1 MASQTILREADYN
14 EGHAASLA
22 ISSEISI
29 KEPLTFRDPDYFDP
43 TPFLNQQEIK
53 HFKKEGFIVKR
64 QLIKDEETFQKIKDH
79 IWANVPRSLMKQN
92 NPQTWIEPPE
102 NKWTESDS
110 LKVGHLKHRN
120 WKIRSKGSNGLGTED
135 FLVKNIAN
143 SPNMLKVVES
153 LIGSPVRP
161 PKRVRGI
168 YCVFPSKPGSQ
179 EKYNVHVDY
188 IPSHV
193 TAMVIADQIRPGCGG
208 FMLWPGSHIEL
219 HRYWN
224 TAHGGGMDHETSQK
238 FLGAR
243 EKIIRGTTPV
253 EFTGS
258 AGDVIFWH
266 PRAIHSAGSNR
277 SAEHSDP
284 LVRVIIPCD
293 FQLDGL
299 AYVDDEKFGPSEDYQ
314 WWIDTR
320 NFEEDMPPNTT
331 NIWNDWAI

>member
-1 MASQTILREADYN
+1 MAAQKILREADYN
-14 EGHAASLA
+14 EGHPASLV

-43 TPFLNQQEIK
+43 TPVLNQQEIK

-64 QLIKDEETFQKIKDH
+64 RLIQDEETFRKIKDH
-79 IWANVPRSLMKQN
+79 IWANVPRSLMEQN

-102 NKWTESDS
+102 DAWTESDS
-110 LKVGHLKHRN
+110 LKIGHLKHQN
-120 WKIRSKGSNGLGTED
+120 WKIRSKGPDGLGTED
-135 FLVKNIAN
+135 FLVKDIAN
-143 SPNMLKVVES
+143 SPNMLKVVEG
-153 LIGSPVRP
+153 LIGSPVKP
-161 PKRVRGI
+161 PRRVRGI

-179 EKYNVHVDY
+179 DKYNVHVDY

-193 TAMVIADQIRPGCGG
+193 TAMAIADEIRPRCGG
-208 FMLWPGSHIEL
+208 FMLWPGSHMEL

-224 TAHGGGMDHETSQK
+224 TAHGGGMDPDQSQE
-238 FLGAR
+238 FLRAR
-243 EKIIRGTTPV
+243 EKIIRQTTPV

-266 PRAIHSAGSNR
+266 PRALHSAGINR
-277 SAEHSDP
+277 SAENGEP

-299 AYVDDEKFGPSEDYQ
+299 TYVDDERFGPSENYQ

-320 NFEEDMPPNTT
+320 DSMEDNPPSANNF
-331 NIWNDWAI
+331 WSDWAI